1 MHIGIL
7 HYAAPPLV
15 GGVELTIFHHTRHLL
30 ALGHQV
36 TVVAG
41 RGDVFLPG
49 VTYHANPLA
58 GSSDELILQANRLLA
73 QGQLPENF
81 EALVEQARLALL
93 AELGRCD
100 VVIGHNFFTL
110 HKNLI
115 LTTAVYRLVQAA
127 DGPPWVAWHHD
138 FAWLRPQYQPE
149 LHPGDPWDLLRRPW
163 PGVRHVT
170 VSQAQQV
177 DLAGL
182 YGLSLDDIMVI
193 PPGVEPASFYRCPD
207 KIARLI
213 AQWDLL
219 QADCVFLL
227 PARITRRKNI
237 ELGLEW
243 LAAVRQRAGWDARL
257 IVTGPPGPHNPAN
270 AAYLAE
276 LLSLRSRLQLDQAAH
291 FVYEAGEESDS
302 RLLLND
308 EEIANFY
315 QIADALMFPSR
326 QEGFGIP
333 VLEAALAR
341 LPIFATDL
349 PPFRESAGDDAHLFS
364 LDTPPAQVAQT
375 IVETLA
381 ADRAFRLRRQVF
393 KHYTWRGIVETKML
407 PLLAS
412 ATQTGERKDGRS
424 SGNE

>member
-1 MHIGIL
+1 MHIGII

-15 GGVELTIFHHTRHLL
+15 GGVELTIFYHARHLL

-41 RGDVFLPG
+41 RGDAFLPG

-58 GSSDELILQANRLLA
+58 GSSDALILQTNRSLA
-73 QGQLPENF
+73 QGQIPENF
-81 EALVEQARLALL
+81 EALVEQAQSTLL
-93 AELGRCD
+93 ADLGRCD

-115 LTTAVYRLVQAA
+115 LTTAVHRLTQAA
-127 DGPPWVAWHHD
+127 TGPPWVAWHHD
-138 FAWLRPQYQPE
+138 FAWLRDQYRPE
-149 LHPGDPWDLLRRPW
+149 LHPGEPWELLRRPW

-170 VSQAQQV
+170 VSQAQQL

-182 YGLSLDDIMVI
+182 YGLSLDDIAVI
-193 PPGVEPASFYRCPD
+193 SPGVEPAGFYRCSE
-207 KIARLI
+207 KITRLI
-213 AQWDLL
+213 TLWDLL
-219 QADCVFLL
+219 QADCTFLL

-243 LAAVRQRAGWDARL
+243 LAAVRRYAGWDARL

-270 AAYLAE
+270 AAYLE
-276 LLSLRSRLQLDQAAH
+276 QLLALRRNLGLDHAAH
-291 FVYEAGEESDS
+291 FVYEAGEDNTP
-302 RLLLND
+302 LLLTD

-315 QIADALMFPSR
+315 QIAAALMFPSR

-349 PPFRESAGDDAHLFS
+349 PPFRESAGDNATLFP
-364 LDTPPAQVAQT
+364 LDTPPDQVAQT
-375 IVETLA
+375 IVDTLQ
-381 ADRAFRLRRQVF
+381 ADRAFQLRRRVF
-393 KHYTWRGIVETKML
+393 RDYTWRGIVEAKIL

-412 ATQTGERKDGRS
+412 VLAEQTGGR
-424 SGNE
+424 